1 VTRAPARPSRLP
13 RLVPRFLTGL
23 RARLVIAFIIV
34 TALSLAVVTATLP
47 RLLDSYFAQ
56 QSTTDL
62 LRRAGSARNF
72 IAQYML
78 NYRDGGGGAA
88 RPLLAPTQPLTAS
101 EGLRAALEAKEG
113 DGIRQL
119 AVVIAQANITVTIAS
134 DRDHQEDIAY
144 RLDERFPDEL
154 AQEGQ
159 EREPISAESSFV
171 IPDLFWTQS
180 GAGAPERFVVVR
192 LSEPLTYRA
201 QTIQRIIDVMTVASV
216 IALIAA
222 VIASVFIASRLAKP
236 IRRLTG
242 AARQLADGNLGVRVV
257 PPSASPEVRDLSEA
271 FNAMAERLQRSI
283 DFIRRDRDRS
293 RDFLADV
300 SHELR
305 TPIAALRTFN
315 ELLNEEASMDDAT
328 RVEFLEQSRQQIER
342 LDWLAT
348 NLLELSKLESGL
360 VLLDMRPDD
369 LRAVVENAVQQALPS
384 ADRKGVDLA
393 MEVPD
398 EPIRQRHDPQRLG
411 QVLSN
416 LIGNAIKFTEPG
428 GKVDVRLEAT
438 TEGAHIRVAD
448 TGVGIDAQ
456 ELPRVFDRFY
466 RGGGA
471 TQTRASGSG
480 LGLSIVRQIVEM
492 HSGRVAITSSPGKG
506 TQVSVALP
514 RDVSVSSP
522 AAVHA

>member
-1 VTRAPARPSRLP
+1 VATAQARRSRRP
-13 RLVPRFLTGL
+13 RLIPRALTGL
-23 RARLVIAFIIV
+23 RARLIIAIFVV
-34 TALSLAVVTATLP
+34 TAIALAVVGATLP

-62 LRRAGSARNF
+62 LRRAGSARTF
-72 IAQYML
+72 VAQYML
-78 NYRDGGGGAA
+78 NYQFSGGGSAK
-88 RPLLAPTQPLTAS
+88 PLLAPTDPLTAS
-101 EGLRAALEAKEG
+101 EGLREALGTAEQG
-113 DGIRQL
+113 RVRDL
-119 AVVIAQANITVTIAS
+119 AEFIGQANITVTIAV
-134 DRDHQEDIAY
+134 DQDHQDAVAY
-144 RLDERFPDEL
+144 RLDVPFPDEL

-159 EREPISAESSFV
+159 AREDISGESSFT
-171 IPDLFWTQS
+171 IPDWFWTQ
-180 GAGAPERFVVVR
+180 AGSPPERFVVVH
-192 LSEPLTYRA
+192 LSEPFTYRE
-201 QTIQRIIDVMTVASV
+201 QTVQRIIDVVTVASV

-222 VIASVFIASRLAKP
+222 IVASVFIASRLARP

-242 AARQLADGNLGVRVV
+242 AARQLAEGNLGVRVV

-271 FNAMAERLQRSI
+271 FNSMAERLQRSI

-315 ELLNEEASMDDAT
+315 ELLNEEASMDEAT
-328 RVEFLEQSRQQIER
+328 RREFLEQSRQQIER

-384 ADRKGVDLA
+384 SDRKGVDLT
-393 MEVPD
+393 MDVPD

-411 QVLSN
+411 QVLTN

-428 GKVDVRLEAT
+428 GRVDVKLEAT
-438 TEGAHIRVAD
+438 SEGAQIRVAD
-448 TGVGIDAQ
+448 TGVGIDPN

-466 RGGGA
+466 RGGGG
-471 TQTRASGSG
+471 TQARASGSG

-492 HSGRVAITSSPGKG
+492 HSGRVAISSTPGKG